1 MALHPLILYS
11 QLSNGLDQT
20 NKHFYPSR
28 NSKSDKVQNV
38 FLFFFMSLIEAFSSF
53 VTAVCWPTL
62 WESS

>member
-20 NKHFYPSR
+20 NKYFYPSH
-28 NSKSDKVQNV
+28 NSKSDKVQSV
-38 FLFFFMSLIEAFSSF
+38 FFSFTSLIEAFSSS

-62 WESS
+62 RESS